1 MATIGSKPARHDVF
15 IRQGCGLGPY
25 LIEITTSDGT
35 PRDITGWQLEGSL
48 RRSPKASVAVA
59 EVNYDLTDPEAGQL
73 RFWIDAADTFISC
86 GESELDR
93 ESKYWLDIDLITLA
107 GTRIP
112 ILRGPVSVAAKGD
125 LEPTP

>member
-1 MATIGSKPARHDVF
+1 MATLGSKPARHDVF

-25 LIEITTSDGT
+25 LIAITTSDGT

-48 RRSPKASVAVA
+48 RRSPKASEAVA